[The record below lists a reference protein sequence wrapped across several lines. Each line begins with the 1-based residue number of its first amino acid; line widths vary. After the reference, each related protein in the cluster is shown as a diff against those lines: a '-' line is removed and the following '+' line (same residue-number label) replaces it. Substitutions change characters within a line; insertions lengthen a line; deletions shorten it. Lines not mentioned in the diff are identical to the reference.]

1 MNELSLLPVAEMCVV
16 IFALIFLLKRLKQPY
31 QIAYILA
38 GILLGPYMLHI
49 FSGPEQTAVVGEIGI
64 LLLMF
69 FLGMEINVPG
79 KQSHLV
85 KPLIAQG
92 TKMILGFGFALLIGS
107 LKGWSIV
114 DIIMLSVLFVFNSTA
129 VVSEYLKRSGELHS
143 DFGTTILNILITQDI
158 LLAPVLTLFQFL
170 GNKEFH
176 IIKIIVP
183 LTLSL
188 IIFLI
193 LKSLRNHK
201 GHGLFTGKLINDEED
216 HDFQVFAGAA
226 ICLSFGV
233 LAELNGLSGSVG
245 SFIAGMI
252 IGRLPAFSW
261 LEHSLK
267 PFKVFFVSLFFVSVG
282 LRLDISY
289 LKSNYAVVFGGTFF
303 ILFSNCV
310 LSALVFRLLR
320 YDWEESFYGGALLSQ
335 TGEFGILALTVG
347 HSLHVIEEG
356 LFKAGI
362 AITALSLLLSTI
374 WIGLLRG
381 LTNRWRKS
389 PLRNTGRI
397 LKQAGD

>member
-1 MNELSLLPVAEMCVV
+1 MMNELLLLPVAEMCVV

-38 GILLGPYMLHI
+38 GVLLGPHMLHI
-49 FSGPEQTAVVGEIGI
+49 FSGAEQTAVVGEVGI

-92 TKMILGFGFALLIGS
+92 AKMVLGLGFALLVGF
-107 LKGWSIV
+107 LEGWSFT
-114 DIIMLSVLFVFNSTA
+114 DSIMLSVLFIFNSTA
-129 VVSEYLKRSGELHS
+129 VVSEYLKQNGELRS
-143 DFGTTILNILITQDI
+143 EFGTTILNILIAQDI
-158 LLAPVLTLFQFL
+158 LLAPVLTLLRFT
-170 GNKEFH
+170 GNKEFS
-176 IIKIIVP
+176 IVKIIVP
-183 LTLSL
+183 LVLSV
-188 IIFLI
+188 IIFL
-193 LKSLRNHK
+193 LLRNLRNRSLP
-201 GHGLFTGKLINDEED
+201 GLTGRLTTNTEGD
-216 HDFQVFAGAA
+216 HDFQVFAGGA

-233 LAELNGLSGSVG
+233 LAELSGLSGSIG

-252 IGRLPAFSW
+252 IGRLPAFNW

-289 LKSNYAVVFGGTFF
+289 LKTNYAIILGGTFF

-320 YDWEESFYGGALLSQ
+320 YNWEQSFYGGALLSQ
-335 TGEFGILALTVG
+335 TGEFGILALTVAY
-347 HSLHVIEEG
+347 SLHVIEAG
-356 LFKAGI
+356 LFKTGI
-362 AITALSLLLSTI
+362 AITALSLLVSTI
-374 WIGLLRG
+374 WINLLRT
-381 LTNRWRKS
+381 LTNRPERGS
-389 PLRNTGRI
+389 SL
-397 LKQAGD
+397 AGMQHQF